1 MRLGGVGQF
10 IRGVF
15 FQAFLIL
22 LVGYFIV
29 KIVDAYF
36 RPGTGAEVW
45 QKVMAFHDL
54 IEKGKGEWLPAVQ
67 ELAFALIWL
76 FCLPVIWALAKIES
90 FIGFQLDPHYFGDL
104 SLYLWGI
111 SVFVLSWVFWSTAY
125 VRFLRLLGLWNPFW
139 NVEGRKRGLLLRGF
153 LGFRDWWEMSQHF
166 GRGPTSK
173 WASLPEVLSHRFCG
187 GDVFLGRPKL
197 FVGGMMRP
205 IGMATEKHMVTI
217 AGTGSGKSTAA
228 LIPNLCIHEGSLLCI
243 DPKGEL
249 ATITA
254 DRRGRGWL
262 SRGMGQSVYIL
273 DPFGI
278 VDQDA
283 GFHASYNPFDEIAR
297 VSESDPDR
305 AVSYAAK
312 IAEALVRP
320 MSQHETYWDNAA
332 KTFIRGVILY
342 ILVHDPKKDL
352 VRLRQLLMEGDIEGW
367 RAAIDQRLITQDG
380 TSPFEYLLDRMG
392 EVREGQHGEVIA
404 ACASMVSMMGEN
416 QRGSVITTAQ
426 EHTAFLD
433 LPEIRRVSER
443 SDFLLEDLKR
453 SRVSVYVCV
462 PVNMVSGPVGRWLRM
477 FVMLFID
484 MMTRIQ
490 EAPNPPVLLAIDEFP
505 SLGKLDGI
513 ETVAPVLRSYGVRF
527 WAVGQDIAQFMN
539 VYPDVWTGFIGGAEA
554 VQFMGLIH
562 PSTVDFIVE
571 RLGQHEVREG
581 GRPVGA
587 RPLLDRDQIGRF
599 LAKSHKN
606 QIIWYGSKRPMKLKI
621 CPYYEYL
628 PWWYYWPD
636 PRFRE
641 MPHRAFW
648 RFIFRGWR
656 PRLRFLRDRTADA
669 FVEWVR
675 SDPARVERARRIGDA
690 YDAFAD
696 FIDPF
701 RPSRVWWN
709 FQDWCRA
716 QTRRERRRRR
726 RR

>member
-1 MRLGGVGQF
+1 MGLGGFGQF
-10 IRGVF
+10 WRRTAGR
-15 FQAFLIL
+15 AFLIL
-22 LVGYFIV
+22 LVAYFIV
-29 KIVDAYF
+29 KIVDAF
-36 RPGTGAEVW
+36 FLPGTADEVLKKLLAW
-45 QKVMAFHDL
+45 QDFIDKEKV
-54 IEKGKGEWLPAVQ
+54 EWLPLIGKA
-67 ELAFALIWL
+67 AFAVLWV
-76 FCLPVIWALAKIES
+76 FWYPVLWAIAKIES
-90 FIGFQLDPHYFGDL
+90 FIGFHLDPHYFGDF
-104 SLYLWGI
+104 SVYAWGV
-111 SVFVLSWVFWSTAY
+111 STLFLAWVFWSTAY
-125 VRFLRLLGLWNPFW
+125 VRSMRVVGLWNPFW
-139 NVEGRKRGLLLRGF
+139 NVEGRKRGLLLRWF
-153 LGFRDWWEMSQHF
+153 LGVRDWWEMSQHF

-205 IGMATEKHMVTI
+205 VGIATEKHMVTI

-262 SRGMGQSVYIL
+262 SRGMGQSVYVL

-278 VDQDA
+278 VDEDA

-320 MSQHETYWDNAA
+320 MSQNETYWDNAA

-342 ILVHDPKKDL
+342 ILVHDAKKDL
-352 VRLRQLLMEGDIEGW
+352 VRLRQLLMEGDVEGW
-367 RAAIDQRLITQDG
+367 RAAIEQGVITQDG
-380 TSPFEYLLDRMG
+380 TTPFEYLLDRMG

-462 PVNMVSGPVGRWLRM
+462 PVNMVAGPVGRWLRM

-484 MMTRIQ
+484 MMMRVQ
-490 EAPNPPVLLAIDEFP
+490 QAPNPPVLLAIDEFP

-527 WAVGQDIAQFMN
+527 WAVGQDIAQFQN
-539 VYPDVWTGFIGGAEA
+539 VYPDVWSGFIGGAEA

-581 GRPVGA
+581 GRPVGS

-599 LAKSHKN
+599 LAKKHKN

-636 PRFRE
+636 SRFRE
-641 MPHRAFW
+641 MPNRAIW
-648 RFIFRGWR
+648 RFIRRGWR
-656 PRLRFLRDRTADA
+656 PRLRFLFETKTEEFFDWVKRDPR
-669 FVEWVR
+669 R
-675 SDPARVERARRIGDA
+675 RAKGEKVGDA
-690 YDAFAD
+690 LMAVSD
-696 FIDPF
+696 FMWKVQDF
-701 RPSRVWWN
+701 LFGWWM
-709 FQDWCRA
+709 DWKD
-716 QTRRERRRRR
+716 RRESRRRWGRR
-726 RR
+726 